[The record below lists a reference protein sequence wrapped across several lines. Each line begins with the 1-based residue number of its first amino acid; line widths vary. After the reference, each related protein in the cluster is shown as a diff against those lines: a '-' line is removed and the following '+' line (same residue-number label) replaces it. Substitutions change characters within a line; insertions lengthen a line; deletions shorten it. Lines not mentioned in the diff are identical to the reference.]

1 MARTLLEVN
10 ADMVHVATA
19 PLVRSQR
26 KLKRRGL
33 LCRMVLSA
41 AVLMMIPRTIHAQ
54 DADPP
59 APSPTTLAAQANQD
73 LQLSITRC
81 NQTGSPERM
90 EITYVDEHHNI
101 WYRAT
106 KKGLNLTDSKHVNV
120 IGGLLPTWNLAAQAG
135 SEGGTAP
142 GNTPTAIAWTLPNP
156 QLGASPYPQPRVRI
170 AWIPTGGSCQTP

>member
-10 ADMVHVATA
+10 ADMAHVAAA
-19 PLVRSQR
+19 PLVRGHR
-26 KLKRRGL
+26 KLKRWGTLCGVVLCAAL
-33 LCRMVLSA
+33 LVLT
-41 AVLMMIPRTIHAQ
+41 PRTLNAQ

-59 APSPTTLAAQANQD
+59 AASPTPLAAQANQN

-81 NQTGSPERM
+81 SQTGSPERV

-170 AWIPTGGSCQTP
+170 AWIPTGGACQTP